1 MPIDCKMKLKIL
13 LKKYKIYEFD
23 EKEGWW
29 TVSTTCQIIDKW
41 ESGAIKWLNWGRG
54 KKKSQKWLWIFIS
67 KGNNL
72 IIKEL
77 GKTPGKTDEAFKYF
91 CKHDPLYNYAAE
103 IDHEM
108 ILSSN
113 HIKYS
118 EK

>member
-54 KKKSQKWLWIFIS
+54 KKNHKNDYEYLFQKGIIWL
-67 KGNNL
+67 
-72 IIKEL
+72 
-77 GKTPGKTDEAFKYF
+77 
-91 CKHDPLYNYAAE
+91 
-103 IDHEM
+103 
-108 ILSSN
+108 
-113 HIKYS
+113 
-118 EK
+118 